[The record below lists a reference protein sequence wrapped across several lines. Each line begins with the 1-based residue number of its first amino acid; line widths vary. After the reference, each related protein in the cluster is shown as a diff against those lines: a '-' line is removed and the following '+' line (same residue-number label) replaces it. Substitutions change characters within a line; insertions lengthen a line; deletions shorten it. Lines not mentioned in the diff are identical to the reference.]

1 MGWLVGWLADFLKEG
16 VLLAK
21 ASLKFMVIL
30 LPQALGHGITVI

>member
-21 ASLKFMVIL
+21 ASLKFMIL
-30 LPQALGHGITVI
+30 LPQALRHGITII